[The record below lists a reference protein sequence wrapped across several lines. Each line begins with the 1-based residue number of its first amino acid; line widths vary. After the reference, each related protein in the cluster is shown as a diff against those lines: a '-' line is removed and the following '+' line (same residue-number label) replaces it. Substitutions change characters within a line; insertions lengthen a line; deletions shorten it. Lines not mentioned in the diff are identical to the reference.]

1 VIVLK
6 FLNDLVFE
14 LGSSFKLWIILLLL
28 FLLLYFFSLNNILF
42 ILSFLAFNR
51 FISKE
56 LLLILDSLLLLLLY
70 LLFSVYK
77 NASFCLLSYL
87 ISFNLSFLFF
97 DNFNLSKLN
106 NCSI

>member
-6 FLNDLVFE
+6 FLNDFVFE

-42 ILSFLAFNR
+42 ILSFLVFNR

-56 LLLILDSLLLLLLY
+56 LLLILDSLLLLLY